1 MKAQEKEGWRAVLV
15 DKEPLRK
22 IAEAQASALGII
34 ADPGM
39 TVEKV
44 QMMVA
49 ANLRAHGIRPED
61 NIFSCGIIAARD
73 EE

>member
-1 MKAQEKEGWRAVLV
+1 METQDKQRWRAVLV
-15 DKEPLRK
+15 DKEPLRY
-22 IAEAQASALGII
+22 IVQAQADALGIV
-34 ADPGM
+34 AEPGM

-44 QMMVA
+44 REMM
-49 ANLRAHGIRPED
+49 RAQGIRAED